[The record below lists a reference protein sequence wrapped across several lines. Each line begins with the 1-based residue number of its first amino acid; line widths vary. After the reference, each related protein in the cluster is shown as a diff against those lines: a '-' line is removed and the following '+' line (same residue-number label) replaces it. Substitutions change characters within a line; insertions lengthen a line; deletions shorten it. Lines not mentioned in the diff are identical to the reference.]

1 MYLYYPT
8 WEEAKNKQISGAW
21 PNQNLVSKST
31 NLQIKGD
38 IQGGERGRVRAII
51 IGYTRNIRSHFSR
64 KNEDFFTICDT
75 NLLGRKPEPFDYVQ
89 SDGSLNT
96 DIQ

>member
-1 MYLYYPT
+1 MAKHLTPSRWMYLYYPT

-31 NLQIKGD
+31 NLQIKKD

-51 IGYTRNIRSHFSR
+51 IGCII
-64 KNEDFFTICDT
+64 K
-75 NLLGRKPEPFDYVQ
+75 LGSSFHEI
-89 SDGSLNT
+89 L
-96 DIQ
+96 